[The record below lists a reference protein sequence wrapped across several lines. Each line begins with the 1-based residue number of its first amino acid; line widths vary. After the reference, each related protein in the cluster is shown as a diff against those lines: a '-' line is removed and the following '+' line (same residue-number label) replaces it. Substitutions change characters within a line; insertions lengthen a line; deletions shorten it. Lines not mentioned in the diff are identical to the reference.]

1 MTAILGKKLG
11 MTQVF
16 DAKGDMIPVTV
27 VEAGPCC
34 VIQVKTR
41 ENDGYES
48 LKVGYQEENKLK
60 RVNKAMKGMFDKAGT
75 KPYRVIK
82 EIPAAE
88 AQVGDMIT
96 VDIFQKGDK
105 VRVAGISKGKG
116 FQGVIKRHGFKG
128 GPASHGSKFG
138 RAPGSIGQSAS
149 PSKVWKNMKLPGQM
163 GSERV
168 SVKNM
173 TVIDVKADQNIMLI
187 KGAVP
192 GHKGSYL
199 EIEKGN

>member
-16 DAKGDMIPVTV
+16 DEKGDMIPVTV

>member
-1 MTAILGKKLG
+1 VTAILGKKLG

-16 DAKGDMIPVTV
+16 NEKGDMIPVTV
-27 VEAGPCC
+27 IEAGPCC
-34 VIQVKTR
+34 VIQVKTSGS
-41 ENDGYES
+41 DGYES

-60 RVNKAMKGMFDKAGT
+60 RVNKAMQGMFDKAGV
-75 KPYRVIK
+75 KPYRVVK

-105 VRVAGISKGKG
+105 VRVTGISKGKG
-116 FQGVIKRHGFKG
+116 FQGVMKRHGFKG
-128 GPASHGSKFG
+128 GPGSHGSMFG

-149 PSKVWKNMKLPGQM
+149 PSKVWKNMRLPGQM

-173 TVIDVKADQNIMLI
+173 TVIDVKADQNIMII
-187 KGAVP
+187 KGAIP

>member
-16 DAKGDMIPVTV
+16 NEKGDMIPVTV
-27 VEAGPCC
+27 IEAGPCC
-34 VIQVKTR
+34 VIQVKTSGS
-41 ENDGYES
+41 DGYES

-60 RVNKAMKGMFDKAGT
+60 RVNKAMQGMFDKAGV
-75 KPYRVIK
+75 KPYRVVK

-105 VRVAGISKGKG
+105 VRVTGISKGKG
-116 FQGVIKRHGFKG
+116 FQGVMKRHGFKG
-128 GPASHGSKFG
+128 GPGSHGSMFG

-149 PSKVWKNMKLPGQM
+149 PSKVWKNMRLPGQM

-173 TVIDVKADQNIMLI
+173 TVIDVKADQNIMII
-187 KGAVP
+187 KGAIP